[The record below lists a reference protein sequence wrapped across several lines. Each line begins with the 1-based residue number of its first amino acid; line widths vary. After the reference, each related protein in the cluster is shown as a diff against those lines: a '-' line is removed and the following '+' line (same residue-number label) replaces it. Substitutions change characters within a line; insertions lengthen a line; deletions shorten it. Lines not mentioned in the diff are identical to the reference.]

1 MGRRS
6 RTSVL
11 VQPSLGITAG
21 SSATHTAQE
30 NRLILSWDGHTFMP
44 QLWSV
49 TRWGNKSPCPPLWAW
64 RNRNGTFDLKWFIA
78 NATASNTY
86 WNFKIELRIR
96 IHNIYKDNLNY
107 LTLCIRHKLYPFHIH
122 CLFVFFWQHLWHM
135 SFQARNRIPDAEA
148 VTLQHSCHNTG
159 SLTHCVGPEIQC
171 LLMHWTE
178 PLQLDP

>member
-21 SSATHTAQE
+21 SSVTHTAQE

-64 RNRNGTFDLKWFIA
+64 RNHNGTFDLKWFIA

-122 CLFVFFWQHLWHM
+122 CLFVFSGSTCGIWVSRPGIESQMLKLWPC
-135 SFQARNRIPDAEA
+135 SIAATTQ
-148 VTLQHSCHNTG
+148 
-159 SLTHCVGPEIQC
+159 
-171 LLMHWTE
+171 
-178 PLQLDP
+178 DP